1 MCTAISFSAGDRYFG
16 RTLDYECTY
25 GERAVFVPRNF
36 PLSFRAAGAL
46 KRHLAIYGT
55 AHLAG
60 NYPLFY
66 EAANEKG
73 LALAGLNF
81 PAYARYLPPQEGKI
95 DLAPYEFTLH
105 LLGTCETLEEAR
117 SLLGK
122 VNFAAIPFGEN
133 YPLSPLHYLLSD
145 GKESLVIEPREDGL
159 HIFENPTGALTN
171 SPPFDYH
178 LLRLA
183 DHMQVTSRL
192 AENRFSERLPIS
204 PYSRGMGGMGLPGD
218 LSSVS
223 RFVRAVFTKE
233 NAHIYGTEAE
243 DVGQFFHILG
253 AVEQVDGCAQVEHG
267 YEKTVY
273 TSCYNCDKLHYF
285 YTTYGNRRITE
296 IDWSG
301 ADREGRELLSYP
313 LLEREDI
320 LKQNG

>member
-36 PLSFRAAGAL
+36 PFAFREAGEL
-46 KRHLAIYGT
+46 KRHRAIYGT

-66 EAANEKG
+66 EAANEDG

-81 PAYARYLPPQEGKI
+81 PGYARYLPPKEGKI
-95 DLAPYEFTLH
+95 NLAPYEFTLH
-105 LLGTCETLEEAR
+105 LLGSCRDLKEAR
-117 SLLGK
+117 ALLEK
-122 VNFAAIPFGEN
+122 VNLAALPFGEN

-145 GKESLVIEPREDGL
+145 GTGSLVIEPREEGL
-159 HIFENPTGALTN
+159 CIFENLAGALTN

-192 AENRFSERLPIS
+192 AENRFSEHLPLA
-204 PYSRGMGGMGLPGD
+204 PYSRGMGGIGLPGD

-223 RFVRAVFTKE
+223 RFVRVVFTKE
-233 NAHIYGTEAE
+233 NARFTGKEEE

-273 TSCYNCDKLHYF
+273 TSCYNCDKLHYY
-285 YTTYGNRRITE
+285 YTTYTNRRITE

-301 ADREGRELLSYP
+301 ADREGRELVSYP
-313 LLEREDI
+313 FLEEEDI
-320 LKQNG
+320 RRQNG